1 MIDKNNTKTLYSLIK
16 YYFIAFAFVLL
27 LAVGVNYMPITAFA
41 QSETTD
47 EVSLSTEKINPIE
60 TTNYPIEK
68 VITDLFGDI
77 EVAHGEFLY
86 NFDQSPDYVYIEFE
100 NTGYAVFLKETMEL
114 LEFSPTGKLHYPEI
128 MSYKY
133 YGGPGSYYY
142 KKSNYFVDARSN
154 NQFYISESEASTYAS
169 DIRGMLKYN
178 YNNRKE
184 KQDIKFDYS
193 MLQNNISQAPQ
204 KISESSEGGALINSS
219 SPPYDRDNLI
229 HMKNGTF
236 IPNYRYFLLNPRHGK
251 NETGTCSAIAA
262 QLLLSYHNYYSD
274 RRIIDNKYLNGNST
288 NEAEKNPNYCNDPM
302 KMDWSTL
309 GTRGIY
315 EDGSDD
321 ENSYFSYVVSKIP
334 AHASIFRIKSGIN
347 EILTEAAN
355 GNIDYSIDMRF
366 NGLYAVDSNLV
377 IPILDSGKPVLLSMQ
392 EFLGGTDHALI
403 AYGYNYYWY
412 PNSTDRYFGYITHFG
427 WDENKITYDENG
439 NPNRVT
445 YLDVWVNSMWCQ
457 SYLSLNINHLHRYV
471 QYGKEFKCFLCG
483 HRTDAFIGMNSSD
496 RYYEI
501 TATFPQNGY
510 AYKDFYTVFISS
522 GRQLFQTFGTLDV
535 KMSLYDSNYNLL
547 IQDDDKGYGL
557 NSFFYYNVEASKP
570 YYLRVEPYNSS
581 ASGKVKIGVTPAS
594 IVYDKYEA
602 ISNMTTDTEC
612 SATFPPMIY
621 ATRIETFIPKVDGRY
636 EFRTGFVGST
646 HINTYFYLIDPEKT
660 IPCWYDDDNG
670 GDAQAL
676 LRVTLKANKRY
687 LMIIS
692 NYSAASNTPSLT
704 LNIRKLSS

>member
-1 MIDKNNTKTLYSLIK
+1 MKNKIKLHIFVEIVLAFVVLCSIYSLNSNVIVS
-16 YYFIAFAFVLL
+16 AAGDVN
-27 LAVGVNYMPITAFA
+27 GVVANATI
-41 QSETTD
+41 
-47 EVSLSTEKINPIE
+47 TEKDTDIKINYDATI
-60 TTNYPIEK
+60 NYIRQVFK
-68 VITDLFGDI
+68 DKSIKNCNY
-77 EVAHGEFLY
+77 LY
-86 NFDQSPDYVYIEFE
+86 NLDDSADYIIAEFE
-100 NTGYAVFLKETMEL
+100 NSGYVIYSKYTMEMLEYNL
-114 LEFSPTGKLHYPEI
+114 LGSSPYRNSEVKNYYAGPEKYFYRDNKSRFVSFITGERFDLSQEEIALVSNSIKDNIIKKQVDTFNQIAECSSNYETSAEKQKEKSFAPAINDNNLIVASTEAGKLI
-128 MSYKY
+128 
-133 YGGPGSYYY
+133 
-142 KKSNYFVDARSN
+142 A
-154 NQFYISESEASTYAS
+154 
-169 DIRGMLKYN
+169 
-178 YNNRKE
+178 
-184 KQDIKFDYS
+184 
-193 MLQNNISQAPQ
+193 
-204 KISESSEGGALINSS
+204 
-219 SPPYDRDNLI
+219 
-229 HMKNGTF
+229 
-236 IPNYRYFLLNPRHGK
+236 NYRYFLARPTIGENVKGGK
-251 NETGTCSAIAA
+251 YGNGNSGTCGPVAA
-262 QLLLSYHNYYSD
+262 QLLLSYNNYYNN
-274 RRIIDNKYLNGNST
+274 RKIIEDKFLNGYDDTT
-288 NEAEKNPNYCNDPM
+288 NTVTDLEKNPNYCTDPM
-302 KMDWSTL
+302 TL
-309 GTRGIY
+309 NSYTTGTRN
-315 EDGSDD
+315 EDSGA
-321 ENSYFSYVVSKIP
+321 NSFYCEMIS
-334 AHASIFRIKSGIN
+334 RIMEPNTEGATTTEVRSGIESYLNTRLSSN
-347 EILTEAAN
+347 EFAINHFEK
-355 GNIDYSIDMRF
+355 GKNIFGKY
-366 NGLYAVDSNLV
+366 YPVDSSLIKAELNVGRPL
-377 IPILDSGKPVLLSMQ
+377 IISMSAV
-392 EFLGGTDHALI
+392 LGGSNHFVI
-403 AYGYNYYWY
+403 GYGYQDYTY
-412 PNSTDRYFGYITHFG
+412 PDDGGTYSGYVTHFG
-427 WDENKITYDENG
+427 WQGTNKECIWINSSWCNG
-439 NPNRVT
+439 
-445 YLDVWVNSMWCQ
+445 
-457 SYLSLNINHLHRYV
+457 YLSLNINHLHRYV

-510 AYKDFYTVFISS
+510 TYKDFYTVFISS

-547 IQDDDKGYGL
+547 IQDDDKGYRL

-612 SATFPPMIY
+612 SATFPSMIY